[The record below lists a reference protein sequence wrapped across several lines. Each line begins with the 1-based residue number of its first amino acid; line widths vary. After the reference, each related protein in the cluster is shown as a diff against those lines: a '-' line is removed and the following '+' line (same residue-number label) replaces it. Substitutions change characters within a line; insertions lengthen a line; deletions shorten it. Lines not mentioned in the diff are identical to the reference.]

1 MLHIGD
7 RLPPVALTTLDGSVT
22 SLDEQRD
29 GRPTLVLAVR
39 YYGCL
44 PCQHYLVDLDRHTAE
59 LEEAGIRVVTVGVA
73 ADFQAEHLAQTYDI
87 AMPLLLDADQ
97 NLYRALD
104 LPRLRG
110 LAWLRWSTYRNYV
123 PLFWNRYIRR
133 SVDGPTQGRPAGDAT
148 QMPGIAILDAD
159 GRLAYVHRGQGLGDY
174 PPLAEVLAAAR
185 GVVAIA

>member
-1 MLHIGD
+1 MLHVGD
-7 RLPPVALTTLDGSVT
+7 RLPPIALTTLDGTVT
-22 SLDEQRD
+22 SLDEQRG

-44 PCQHYLVDLDRHTAE
+44 PCQHYLVGLDEHTAE
-59 LEEAGIRVVTVGVA
+59 LEEAGIHVLTVGVA
-73 ADFQAEHLAQTYDI
+73 ADFQAEYLTRTYDI
-87 AMPLLLDADQ
+87 TMPLLLDGDQ

-123 PLFWNRYIRR
+123 PLFWSRYIRR
-133 SVDGPTQGRPAGDAT
+133 SVSGPTQGRPAGDAT
-148 QMPGIAILDAD
+148 QMPGIAIVDGD

-174 PPLAEVLAAAR
+174 PPLSEVLSAAR
-185 GVVAIA
+185 STVAVA